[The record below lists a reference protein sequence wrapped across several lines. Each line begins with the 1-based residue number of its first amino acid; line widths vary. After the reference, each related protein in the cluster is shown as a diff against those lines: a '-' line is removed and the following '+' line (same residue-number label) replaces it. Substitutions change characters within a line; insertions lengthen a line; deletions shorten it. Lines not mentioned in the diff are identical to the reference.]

1 MIDICYREEANIAV
15 TITDT
20 SERMIVGILYFN
32 IKDDFP
38 LSEVMECVAR
48 YYPEFSQIN
57 FQWNINKVRNG
68 KRIGA

>member
-1 MIDICYREEANIAV
+1 MVDICYAEEANVAI
-15 TITDT
+15 TITDMT
-20 SERMIVGILYFN
+20 ERSIVGILYFN
-32 IKDDFP
+32 LRDDE
-38 LSEVMECVAR
+38 SINEIMETVVK